1 MGNGCSCLGDRQEP
15 SLSGRKRGITTRKI
29 EKMTYDELRTL
40 KLDCLN
46 VNDIRASTRNSMGDV
61 INENSDLEIDF
72 RFEDN
77 IRL

>member
-1 MGNGCSCLGDRQEP
+1 
-15 SLSGRKRGITTRKI
+15 
-29 EKMTYDELRTL
+29 MTYDELRTL